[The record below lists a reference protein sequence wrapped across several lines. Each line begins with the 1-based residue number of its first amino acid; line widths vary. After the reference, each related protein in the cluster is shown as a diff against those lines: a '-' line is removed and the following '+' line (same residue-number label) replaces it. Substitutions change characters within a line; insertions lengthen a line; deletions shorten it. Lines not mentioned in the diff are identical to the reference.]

1 MFGSNTPPQKSS
13 ARRALIRE
21 KCPDTSATAWLGRQ
35 RCNGALPSV
44 AIAAVFWLF
53 ATAILMLREDVL
65 PYRPGQSVR
74 SDVISR
80 VDFAVPD
87 DGVRDLKRHQARAE
101 TPRVYR
107 AVPLPDRGDDGRPTG
122 DLWQPL
128 QDRLLSLP
136 AAVAGLTFDQLPPD
150 LQRTV
155 ADNSSLT
162 ALQQVVGEKARR
174 AWAESVDRYAADL
187 RQAGSVVLPAE
198 ERATELRLGH
208 GIVLEADGRVAPAVA
223 EKPAAAGAAPSAV
236 DRTIDP
242 ALLATVTL
250 ASPPDE
256 DLRARVQ
263 QAAEQHFR
271 SAIRPRVAALT
282 AAVVRPTFVLDD
294 DQTARA
300 RNTAA
305 EQVRPEDCVVRY
317 ARNEPIVHKAVH
329 HGDVDA
335 RDWSL
340 LQAEN
345 RAFLATVSESAWQ
358 QRLGIAVATL
368 LLTITLAA
376 YVGHFQPRVVR
387 NHARGIA
394 IAALLLSMLLLAEL
408 AGLGTGPIYL
418 FAVAPTLLVGMILTI
433 AYEQRFAVGLAS
445 LHAMLVTIGLDQRVG
460 FMLIVWIGVITTCFL
475 LDDIRNRSKLI
486 LVGGVAAL
494 AMMATTA
501 AWGLVSLDPWRYAV
515 NNCLYAGAAGL
526 AVGFLTLGILPFV
539 EKSFRITTSMTLLE
553 LADAAHP
560 LLRRLAVEAPGTYS
574 HSWQVATLAEAAAE
588 AIGANSLLCRVAAYY
603 HDVGK
608 IHKADYFVEN
618 QQPGQQNR
626 HINLTP
632 SVSFLIIKGHVAD
645 GAEMAREY
653 NLPASITPFVQQH
666 HGTTLVEFF
675 YRAARLQAE
684 RRGEDPDAIGESEF
698 RYPGPRPQS
707 AEVAILMLADAAESA
722 TRAMAEPTPGRIET
736 LVHDL
741 AMRRLTD
748 GQFDDCALTFR
759 DLDKIERSLV
769 KTLLSLYHGRIAYP
783 STAAITNAPAAV
795 AAGGLQLR

>member
-1 MFGSNTPPQKSS
+1 MFGSHTQHHKSS
-13 ARRALIRE
+13 ARRTLIRE

-35 RCNGALPSV
+35 RSNGVLASV
-44 AIAAVFWLF
+44 AIAAVFWLA

-107 AVPLPDRGDDGRPTG
+107 AVPPPDGGDDGGPAA
-122 DLWQPL
+122 DVWQPL

-150 LQRTV
+150 LRRTV

-174 AWAESVDRYAADL
+174 AWAESVDRYVADL
-187 RQAGSVVLPAE
+187 RQAGSVVLPADQ
-198 ERATELRLGH
+198 RTAELRLGH
-208 GIVLEADGRVAPAVA
+208 GIVLQPDGRVLPVGPANGPMVA
-223 EKPAAAGAAPSAV
+223 ERPSTTAGTPSVV

-242 ALLATVTL
+242 ALLSTMTL
-250 ASPPDE
+250 PSPPDE
-256 DLRARVQ
+256 DLRARLQ
-263 QAAEQHFR
+263 LAADQHFR
-271 SAIRPRVAALT
+271 PGIRPRVVALT
-282 AAVVRPTFVLDD
+282 VAAVRPTFELDD

-300 RNTAA
+300 CNTAA
-305 EQVRPEDCVVRY
+305 EQVRPQDCVIRH
-317 ARNEPIVHKAVH
+317 ARNEPIVHK
-329 HGDVDA
+329 GEISG

-345 RAFLATVSESAWQ
+345 RAFLGTVTESAWQ
-358 QRLGIAVATL
+358 QRLGIAIATL

-376 YVGHFQPRVVR
+376 YVGHFAPRVVQ

-526 AVGFLTLGILPFV
+526 SVGFVTLGILPFV

-653 NLPASITPFVQQH
+653 NLPASITPFIQQH

-675 YRAARLQAE
+675 YRAARLQHE
-684 RRGEDPDAIGESEF
+684 RRGEDPDLVGETEF

-722 TRAMAEPTPGRIET
+722 TRAMAEPTPGRIEM

-759 DLDKIERSLV
+759 DLEKVERSLV

-783 STAAITNAPAAV
+783 STAAITNAPAAAV
-795 AAGGLQLR
+795 PKLA